1 MLRRPAL
8 LAVAAILLVTVTA
21 QVTHKIILTQVPV
34 KVMDTIENRIAS
46 QAGGWNRCLHN
57 QAYGPQADTVR
68 RANPDSLVS
77 VMAYD
82 LSDGPIRVSG
92 ETWPRYWSISL
103 YQHNTDN
110 FFVRNDRGLANSRF
124 DFILALDHHDTSDLS
139 GERIVSPTT
148 KGIMLIRRF
157 AADEADMPGI
167 RDNQNAMYCG
177 AAVVVDKSI

>member
-1 MLRRPAL
+1 MLRRSAF
-8 LAVAAILLVTVTA
+8 LAIAATLLVAVTA
-21 QVTHKIILTQVPV
+21 LVTHKIILTQVPV
-34 KVMDTIENRIAS
+34 KVMDTIGDRVAS

-57 QAYGPQADTVR
+57 QTYGPQADTVR

-77 VMAYD
+77 AMAYD

-92 ETWPRYWSISL
+92 ETWARYWSMSL
-103 YQHNTDN
+103 YQQNTDN
-110 FFVRNDRGLANSRF
+110 FFVINDRDMASNRF
-124 DFILALDHHDTSDLS
+124 DFVLTLDHHDTSQLS

-167 RDNQNAMYCG
+167 LENQDAMICG
-177 AAVVVDKSI
+177 SAAKT